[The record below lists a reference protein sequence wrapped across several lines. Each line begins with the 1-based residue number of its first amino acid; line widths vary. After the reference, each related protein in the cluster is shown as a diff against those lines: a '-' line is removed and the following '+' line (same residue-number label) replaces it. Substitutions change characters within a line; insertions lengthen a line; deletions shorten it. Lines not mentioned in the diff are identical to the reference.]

1 MARSRITRYVLL
13 AMLLLPL
20 ILMMIRPAAGEEAR
34 PSDARSAAAA
44 VGAAAAAHATGI
56 AHEGYGVI
64 VLEGRHPAEA
74 GQVHYVVRVTWSE
87 DGHPA
92 DNAGVTATVLDAFGN
107 PVLPAVNLDP
117 VDADGRY
124 AGMVTFPGDGL
135 WTVRFTSAVP
145 AGSLDAVEQ
154 LPISVPFSLPDFS
167 VIEFPPA
174 PPAPLSPA
182 S

>member
-34 PSDARSAAAA
+34 PSDTRSAAAA
-44 VGAAAAAHATGI
+44 VGAAGA
-56 AHEGYGVI
+56 AHEGHGVLA
-64 VLEGRHPAEA
+64 LEGRHPAEA

-107 PVLPAVNLDP
+107 TVLPPVNLDP

-174 PPAPLSPA
+174 PPAPPSSA